1 MEYIKSELIATE
13 LRRRI
18 LDGVFG
24 EKLPSEK
31 AVAEEFAVARM
42 TAARALNLLC
52 EWKLAVRIP
61 GRGTYPLIPRRR
73 EVRVCCGNPGSLE
86 LLRQVAGE
94 KFPYLSLTAGD
105 FGDADIVQLL
115 TTVPFEYGTHL
126 LPLPENMV
134 GPLRQSGRFFPFVFD
149 LHQSNGALYAIPVYF
164 SPQVL
169 AWNRTIMQ
177 RIDPT
182 FTSGNLTA
190 ERFLE
195 LCEAAEERG
204 IRGFAADYARMFLN
218 MPLLCLGEQR
228 PGEAEMGAALD
239 MIGRLFAHCGEVDD
253 FAAGRALFTATERA
267 RLPWIAEHQID
278 FDLASPP
285 SFFGRSCR
293 TVVSESFA
301 VRRTAEKPEEL
312 FELIAAALTPEFQ
325 QKLAAADGA
334 IPVDRCAALGALT
347 EKSYRDDLF
356 FSSLNRIRLMNSNF
370 EVSFIRESAALYRN
384 FMEKR
389 IGVEELKSCLLN
401 AFRIAETERLRAAR
415 VFENLQRY
423 MCGE

>member
-1 MEYIKSELIATE
+1 MEHIKSELIAAE

-18 LDGVFG
+18 LDGVFR

-61 GRGTYPLIPRRR
+61 GRGTYPLIPRQR
-73 EVRVCCGNPGSLE
+73 EVRVCCGNLRALK
-86 LLRQVAGE
+86 LLQQVADE
-94 KFPYLSLTAGD
+94 KFPHLSLTAGD
-105 FGDADIVQLL
+105 FADADIVQLL

-126 LPLPENMV
+126 LPLPENVV
-134 GPLRQSGRFFPFVFD
+134 GPLRQSGRFFPFVFN
-149 LHQSNGALYAIPVYF
+149 LHQSNGALYAVPMYF

-169 AWNRTIMQ
+169 AWNRTLMQ
-177 RIDPT
+177 QIDPM
-182 FTSGNLTA
+182 FSSGSLTA

-204 IRGFAADYARMFLN
+204 IRGFASDFARMFLN
-218 MPLLCLGEQR
+218 MPLLCLGDQR
-228 PGEAEMGAALD
+228 PGEAEVKNALD
-239 MIGRLFAHCGEVDD
+239 MIGRLFVHCGESGD

-267 RLPWIAEHQID
+267 RLPWIAEHRID

-285 SFFGRSCR
+285 SFFGHSCR
-293 TVVSESFA
+293 TVVSEGFA
-301 VRRTAEKPEEL
+301 VRRNAGNPEEL
-312 FELIAAALTPEFQ
+312 FALIAATLTPEFQ
-325 QKLAAADGA
+325 QRLAAADGA

-347 EKSYRDDLF
+347 EKNYRDDLF
-356 FSSLNRIRLMNSNF
+356 FTSLNQIRLMNGSF
-370 EVSFIRESAALYRN
+370 EVSFIRESVALFRD

-389 IGVEELKSCLLN
+389 IGIEAFKIRLLN
-401 AFRIAETERLRAAR
+401 AFRTAETERLRAAR
-415 VFENLQRY
+415 VLENLQHY